1 MHYIFLLFTVFFQTT
16 LFAADPIIKV
26 SVNPPSIGTNE
37 FAEIQIDV
45 INESLAE
52 IPMPSTNSS
61 KFTIAYKGVIS
72 KREINHINGNTEIR
86 NITSYIYQYTPLATG
101 KITIPTFII
110 KTKRSNTIY
119 SPSSSITVE
128 KTDKLQVPNS
138 RNRGNPFG
146 MFYEGPTE
154 AFLQIDVTRDS
165 MPQNTGFIA
174 DLYLFSDDPNFL
186 KKIQL
191 PRQAYPPR
199 FDGGIVHSVTIPEQT
214 EIITRQFG
222 TGVLYGKRLT
232 QYIVFPL
239 ETGTLSFYPPAFQV
253 RNGFQNLNI
262 VGDPVEIES
271 IPITKNLTY
280 IGENLAIST
289 HLSQYQMNATE
300 EQSLTVSIEGD
311 GNVDFF
317 VDPFK
322 NVSLTNLFI
331 STPTST
337 LELGIEDSNNSN
349 NIYMKKVFTYTIIP
363 KQEGS
368 YTIPSITLNYTDNK
382 GSVKSSQT
390 ETLTLQV
397 VNNKSL
403 NNTNTKKLTSLPE
416 ISQLFSYSSG
426 LPYIIGS
433 IILGL
438 LMMLGAFLK
447 SLENQK
453 LSTNINYARASG
465 AKKRLQKIMADGEQ
479 AIQKNQYKEAA
490 RLIRQSI
497 LYFCADKFSISNSSS
512 PPEII
517 DYLKNN
523 NIEFLLEK
531 GFLQL
536 LSELDFHAFA
546 STPSETQIK
555 GYLSEAYLILDT
567 IDKIKIKKDS

>member
-1 MHYIFLLFTVFFQTT
+1 MYYIISLFIIFFQTI
-16 LFAADPIIKV
+16 LFATDPIIKV
-26 SVNPPSIGTNE
+26 TIDPPTIGTNE

-45 INESLAE
+45 VNESLAE

-61 KFTIAYKGVIS
+61 KFTIAYKGVVS
-72 KREINHINGNTEIR
+72 KREINHIGGSTQIR
-86 NITSYIYQYTPLATG
+86 NITSYIYQFVPVATG

-110 KTKRSNTIY
+110 KTKRGNTIY
-119 SPSSSITVE
+119 SPASSIMVE
-128 KTDKLQVPNS
+128 KIDKLQIPNA

-154 AFLQIDVTRDS
+154 AFLQVDVTRDQL
-165 MPQNTGFIA
+165 PQNTGFIA
-174 DLYLFSDDPNFL
+174 NLYLFSDDPNFL

-199 FDGGIVHSVTIPEQT
+199 FEGGLVHSISIPEQT
-214 EIITRQFG
+214 EIITRQFE
-222 TGVLYGKRLT
+222 TGVLYGKLLT

-239 ETGTLSFYPPAFQV
+239 ETGILTFYPPAFQI

-262 VGDPVEIES
+262 VGDPIEIES

-280 IGENLAIST
+280 IGDNLTVST
-289 HLSQYQMNATE
+289 HLTQYQMDVTE
-300 EQSLTVSIEGD
+300 EQLLTVSIEGN

-317 VDPFK
+317 VDPFR
-322 NVSLTNLFI
+322 NASLSNLFI

-337 LELGIEDSNNSN
+337 LELGIVDSDNSN
-349 NIYMKKVFTYTIIP
+349 NIYMKKVFAYTLIP
-363 KQEGS
+363 KQKGTYE
-368 YTIPSITLNYTDNK
+368 IPSITLNYTDNN
-382 GSVKSSQT
+382 GLPKSSQT
-390 ETLTLQV
+390 KSLTLQV
-397 VNNKSL
+397 LNNKSL
-403 NNTNTKKLTSLPE
+403 NNTDTEELTSLPK
-416 ISQLFSYSSG
+416 IAKLFFYSSG
-426 LPYIIGS
+426 LKYIIGS
-433 IILGL
+433 IVLGL
-438 LMMLGAFLK
+438 LMMIGSFFK

-453 LSTNINYARASG
+453 LSTDINYARASG
-465 AKKRLQKIMADGEQ
+465 ARKRLQKIMTDGEQ

-512 PPEII
+512 PQEII
-517 DYLKNN
+517 NYLKNN

-555 GYLSEAYLILDT
+555 GYLSEAYMILDT
-567 IDKIKIKKDS
+567 IDKIKIK

>member
-1 MHYIFLLFTVFFQTT
+1 MYYIISLFIIFFQTI
-16 LFAADPIIKV
+16 LFATDPIIKV
-26 SVNPPSIGTNE
+26 TIDPPTIGTNE

-45 INESLAE
+45 VNESLAE

-61 KFTIAYKGVIS
+61 KFTIAYKGVVS
-72 KREINHINGNTEIR
+72 KREINHIGGSTQIR
-86 NITSYIYQYTPLATG
+86 NITSYIYQFVPVATG

-110 KTKRSNTIY
+110 KTKRGNTIY
-119 SPSSSITVE
+119 SPASSIMVE
-128 KTDKLQVPNS
+128 KIDKLQIPNA

-154 AFLQIDVTRDS
+154 AFLQVDVTRDQL
-165 MPQNTGFIA
+165 PQNTGFIA
-174 DLYLFSDDPNFL
+174 NLYLFSDDPNFL

-199 FDGGIVHSVTIPEQT
+199 FEGGLVHSISIPEQT
-214 EIITRQFG
+214 EIITRQFE
-222 TGVLYGKRLT
+222 TGVLYGKLLT

-239 ETGTLSFYPPAFQV
+239 ETGILTFYPPAFQI

-262 VGDPVEIES
+262 VGDPIEIES

-280 IGENLAIST
+280 IGDNLTVST
-289 HLSQYQMNATE
+289 HLTQYQMDVTE
-300 EQSLTVSIEGD
+300 EQLLTVSIEGN

-317 VDPFK
+317 VDPFR
-322 NVSLTNLFI
+322 NASLSNLFI

-337 LELGIEDSNNSN
+337 LELGIVDSDNSN
-349 NIYMKKVFTYTIIP
+349 NIYMKKVFAYTLIP
-363 KQEGS
+363 KQKGTYE
-368 YTIPSITLNYTDNK
+368 IPSITLNYTDNN
-382 GSVKSSQT
+382 GLPKSSQT
-390 ETLTLQV
+390 KSLTLQV
-397 VNNKSL
+397 LNNKSL
-403 NNTNTKKLTSLPE
+403 NNTDTEELTSLPK
-416 ISQLFSYSSG
+416 IAKLFFYSSG
-426 LPYIIGS
+426 LKYIIGS
-433 IILGL
+433 IVLGL
-438 LMMLGAFLK
+438 LMMIGSFFK

-453 LSTNINYARASG
+453 LSTDINYARASG
-465 AKKRLQKIMADGEQ
+465 ARKRLQKIMTDGEQ
-479 AIQKNQYKEAA
+479 AIQKNQYKESA

-512 PPEII
+512 PQEII
-517 DYLKNN
+517 NYLKNN

-555 GYLSEAYLILDT
+555 GYLSEAYMILDT
-567 IDKIKIKKDS
+567 IDKIKIK